1 MNALFSARRGFPR
14 SLLCSF
20 MLPALAAYAGSAR
33 ALECVGVVRPDG
45 TVEWDDQYKSR
56 PLRIAEH
63 GSRCV
68 DEGTN
73 AMARGDGPVALE
85 RLEEA
90 FRYLTVTPVRET
102 ETGAEAWTRLRESS
116 FRFGCRM
123 VDAATNAL
131 AQGRQAEADDAFAA
145 ARRFLALCRTVDV
158 VTDAMAQ
165 GKQEKDAFIDAR
177 RFLAVCRDSGEDDVR
192 PPTLIANLDT
202 RLLLDSIVSS
212 FSVDSTTNAIDVEL
226 ADYELAD
233 YWPRRHP
240 WPRWEGPDVG
250 DPLREPHGE
259 EVETLRS
266 SFRLSA
272 GRRVCFGDYV
282 FGFSFAACPRERI
295 SEEVLDRIGPPE
307 TAPGPLFVVR
317 RICHPS
323 VRRIHPD
330 YPMRCILLP
339 ASFTGAPE
347 AFPFSAGKFLLW
359 PSPEEGN

>member
-1 MNALFSARRGFPR
+1 MKRLAL
-14 SLLCSF
+14 LLP
-20 MLPALAAYAGSAR
+20 LLALAAGASSAR

-90 FRYLTVTPVRET
+90 FRYLSVTPVRET

-307 TAPGPLFVVR
+307 TAPGPFFVVR

>member
-1 MNALFSARRGFPR
+1 MNDLFHARRGIPR
-14 SLLCSF
+14 PLLRAF
-20 MLPALAAYAGSAR
+20 LLFALAACAGPAR
-33 ALECVGVVRPDG
+33 ALERWVETRPDG
-45 TVEWDDQYKSR
+45 TVVWHDQNHRRAS
-56 PLRIAEH
+56 LFAEH
-63 GSRCV
+63 GSHCI

-73 AMARGDGPVALE
+73 AMARGDGPAALE
-85 RLEEA
+85 KFKEA
-90 FRYLTVTPVRET
+90 ARFLIPEQVKET
-102 ETGAEAWTRLRESS
+102 ERGAEALARLHEFS

-123 VDAATNAL
+123 VEAATNAL
-131 AQGRQAEADDAFAA
+131 QRGESSAAGEAFDAAKRFLEICRDSDADDA
-145 ARRFLALCRTVDV
+145 RPRPILANL
-158 VTDAMAQ
+158 
-165 GKQEKDAFIDAR
+165 DAR
-177 RFLAVCRDSGEDDVR
+177 R
-192 PPTLIANLDT
+192 
-202 RLLLDSIVSS
+202 LLDSIVSS
-212 FSVDSTTNAIDVEL
+212 FSVDSTANAIDVEL

-250 DPLREPHGE
+250 DPPGEPHGE

-307 TAPGPLFVVR
+307 TAPGPFFVVR

>member
-1 MNALFSARRGFPR
+1 MKRLAL
-14 SLLCSF
+14 LLP
-20 MLPALAAYAGSAR
+20 LLALAACSGPAR

-63 GSRCV
+63 GSHCV

-73 AMARGDGPVALE
+73 
-85 RLEEA
+85 
-90 FRYLTVTPVRET
+90 
-102 ETGAEAWTRLRESS
+102 
-116 FRFGCRM
+116 
-123 VDAATNAL
+123 
-131 AQGRQAEADDAFAA
+131 
-145 ARRFLALCRTVDV
+145 
-158 VTDAMAQ
+158 AMAQ

-192 PPTLIANLDT
+192 PPTLIANLDA

-307 TAPGPLFVVR
+307 TAPGPFFVVR

>member
-1 MNALFSARRGFPR
+1 MKRLAL
-14 SLLCSF
+14 LLP
-20 MLPALAAYAGSAR
+20 LLAAAACAGPAR

-68 DEGTN
+68 DDGTN

-90 FRYLTVTPVRET
+90 FRYLSVTPVRET

-145 ARRFLALCRTVDV
+145 ARRFLAICRTVDV

-192 PPTLIANLDT
+192 PPTLIANLDA

-226 ADYELAD
+226 ADFKLAD
-233 YWPRRHP
+233 YRPPRGGP
-240 WPRWEGPDVG
+240 WPRWEEPDVG
-250 DPLREPHGE
+250 DPPGEPHGE

-282 FGFSFAACPRERI
+282 CWFSFASCPWERI
-295 SEEVLDRIGPPE
+295 PEVILERIGPPE
-307 TAPGPLFVVR
+307 TAPGPFFVVR
-317 RICHPS
+317 RTCHPS
-323 VRRIHPD
+323 VRRIFPDHPL
-330 YPMRCILLP
+330 RCILLP
-339 ASFTGAPE
+339 ASFPGAPE
-347 AFPFSAGKFLLW
+347 AFPFSLGKFLLW
-359 PSPEEGN
+359 PVPAKKN